1 MGGEAGVRGSASST
15 GGSDY
20 SANNMSPPINHSGM
34 SDAGLSSY
42 SSSGHA
48 GGIRPNSTFNSSSNP
63 SKGSSKGKNRPN
75 AGKKC
80 ILLLNE
86 IPIQLM
92 INLNEVVL
100 YYHYK

>member
-1 MGGEAGVRGSASST
+1 MGGESGVRGSASST

-48 GGIRPNSTFNSSSNP
+48 GGVRAGSAFNSSSNP
-63 SKGSSKGKNRPN
+63 SKGTSKGKNRPN
-75 AGKKC
+75 AGK
-80 ILLLNE
+80 LLKHFFLIVLQPRYI
-86 IPIQLM
+86 IP
-92 INLNEVVL
+92 
-100 YYHYK
+100 Y